1 MVRFAIALLFIIG
14 FSCSAS
20 SQSGHIDSLKQLVY
34 RAGTDQ
40 EKLKALL
47 VLCDEF
53 QSLNRDTFDLYTI
66 QVKQLAYQSG
76 DERNMN
82 LAAIVVAN
90 NYYRWGW
97 MDSAMAVISPVV
109 KNSPVD
115 KADTRD
121 IYFKAG
127 RQKAIYFGS
136 KSKYPEALEILYQLV
151 SNGEKYHDTLAISSN
166 MNTICSIEL
175 QRTQPKE
182 GLEWCRKALTFTD
195 KNQHFNAVRAAIY
208 VNISEAFKILNKLDS
223 AIIYSEKG
231 VTLFRNGNNLMSL
244 ALALQRQSDIFL
256 KAKNVDKA
264 ANALIEMIAVRKLL
278 NDGEMWTDDNM
289 SLINLY
295 IEANELDKAID
306 FCRKQLVS
314 GNLYKRTDT
323 ARVFVNDI
331 GQKLLYYEA
340 LARCYKLKG
349 DQVAYQKMLEQI
361 IQAKDSFYTARSE
374 KAIAEVQTKYDVEQ
388 KENTIMHQEV
398 TIIQKNNQLLLSLW
412 IALVAA
418 TLAWFLFRN
427 YHRKQKVKVADAIEK
442 EKSLSA
448 QAVADAEENE
458 RQRIAAD
465 LHDNLGAY
473 AASIASNL
481 DLFNV
486 GDFDEQHKIALQE
499 LNMNSQSI
507 VSQLGDTIWALNRD
521 NLTLTAISDRIKL
534 FLNQLGKSHST
545 IEMVV
550 LENIIQDI
558 ELKSTH
564 AFHLFRIIQEA
575 VTNAVKHSKTDR
587 LEILF
592 EENLGWKVEIKD
604 FGKGTSGKNEVKKT
618 DGNGLRNMRARAG
631 MVGWIITWTDNNP
644 SGTIVTIY
652 PDKKQILN

>member
-1 MVRFAIALLFIIG
+1 MVRFAIALIFLII
-14 FSCSAS
+14 FSGSAN
-20 SQSGHIDSLKQLVY
+20 SQTGHIDSLKQLVY
-34 RAGTDQ
+34 RANTKQ
-40 EKLKALL
+40 EKLKAIL

-53 QSLNRDTFDLYTI
+53 QSLNRDTFDMYTI
-66 QVKQLAYQSG
+66 QAKQLAYQSG
-76 DERNMN
+76 DERNIN

-97 MDSAMAVISPVV
+97 MDSAMAVIAPVI
-109 KNSPVD
+109 KNSSVENPGS
-115 KADTRD
+115 RD

-151 SNGEKYHDTLAISSN
+151 SDGEKYHDTLAISSN

-175 QRTQPKE
+175 QRNEPFK

-195 KNQHFNAVRAAIY
+195 KNQHFDAVSAAIY
-208 VNISEAFKILNKLDS
+208 VNISEAYKLLNLSDS
-223 AIIYSEKG
+223 AIRYSEKG
-231 VTLFRNGNNLMSL
+231 VALFRKGHNLMSL

-256 KAKNVDKA
+256 NAKNVDKA

-278 NDGEMWTDDNM
+278 NDGEMWTDDNL

-295 IEANELDKAID
+295 IEANQVDKAID
-306 FCRKQLVS
+306 FCKKQLVS
-314 GNLYKRTDT
+314 GNLYQRTDT

-349 DQVAYQKMLEQI
+349 DQFAYQNMLERI

-388 KENTIMHQEV
+388 KENTIMHQKV
-398 TIIQKNNQLLLSLW
+398 TISQKNNQMLLSLW
-412 IALVAA
+412 LGLVIAGA
-418 TLAWFLFRN
+418 AWFFFQN
-427 YHRKQKVKVADAIEK
+427 YRKKQKHKVADAIEK
-442 EKSLSA
+442 EKGLSLL
-448 QAVADAEENE
+448 AVADAEENE

-481 DLFNV
+481 DLFNA
-486 GDFDEQHKIALQE
+486 GDFDDQHKTAFQE
-499 LNMNSQSI
+499 LNKNSQSI

-521 NLTLTAISDRIKL
+521 NLFLTAISDRIKL
-534 FLNQLGKSHST
+534 FLNQLGKSHSS
-545 IEMVV
+545 IEMIV
-550 LENIIQDI
+550 LENINEDT

-564 AFHLFRIIQEA
+564 AFHLFRIMQEA
-575 VTNAVKHSKTDR
+575 ITNAVKHSKTDR
-587 LEILF
+587 LEIIF
-592 EENLGWKVEIKD
+592 EENRGWKVEVKD
-604 FGKGTSGKNEVKKT
+604 FGKGTSGENEVKKS

-631 MVGWIITWTDNNP
+631 MVGWNITWSDNNP
-644 SGTIVTIY
+644 SGTIVTIE
-652 PDKKQILN
+652 PDKNKH